1 MTIQALT
8 QPEKDA
14 VEKLKASLPDIKRSA
29 NVPEDYKL
37 WGVAL
42 DDKSTDER
50 LHVILV
56 KFLRARFV
64 YIFYKRIRM
73 YIFIIYK

>member
-37 WGVAL
+37 WGVPL

-64 YIFYKRIRM
+64 YT
-73 YIFIIYK
+73 YIKE